1 MQYKRFNLFYTETGF
16 PPLLFCIFAP
26 MKRLL
31 TYIIILLVLSSCVGG
46 GKYTAMRKGLDSLN
60 TLNRNDQPFTSAG
73 VQPYVDYFDDH
84 GTSNEQVLAHYLL
97 GRAYQEHGEAPMAL
111 KCYQKAT
118 ELADT
123 TVADCDYKQLSRV
136 YGQMADIFYHQGL
149 YRQQLV
155 HDRLA
160 EQFAW
165 KGKDTLAALINME
178 EQCFAFKR
186 LRLIDSAIYV
196 VEKVANHYK
205 EYGYPSDAAIALGT
219 IVRDLV
225 EKGEYSK
232 AKSYMDRY
240 ESKSGYFDEKGNIQ
254 KGREIYYNT
263 KGKFYLTRN
272 MLDSAEYWFRKELR
286 DGLDFNNQNAAAMG
300 MALLFKKQ
308 NKNDSA
314 AHYALY
320 GYAMMDS
327 LYAHTNTQTV
337 ERMQAL
343 YNYTRFQETA
353 RKESEKATSEKN
365 KKLFILTLLLFTLFV
380 AGAII
385 YQMYSDKKKKQAQ
398 YLQSL
403 KQLEQ
408 IQSEVFLLRA
418 HADEYEELIA
428 EKERQFKEQIAEIQE
443 QRREVLHD
451 HSAIDKY
458 VKSSNIYQQLQKKQ
472 YGNKLT
478 TEELRECRKLMIEY
492 YPELNTLLLSKQYK
506 LSEKD
511 FDVCILFRL
520 GFKSKEVSNMLDVTQ
535 GRISQ
540 ICTKI
545 LQIVFEKDK
554 GGAAELIENLHVLN

>member
-46 GKYTAMRKGLDSLN
+46 GKYTAMRKGLDSIN

-97 GRAYQEHGEAPMAL
+97 GRAYHEHGEAPMAL
-111 KCYQKAT
+111 KCYQEAT

-123 TVADCDYKQLSRV
+123 TAADCDYKQLSRV

-149 YRQQLV
+149 YRQELEFDKQSV
-155 HDRLA
+155 RY
-160 EQFAW
+160 AW
-165 KGKDTLAALINME
+165 LGKDTLAALMNY
-178 EQCFAFKR
+178 EQESFAYKR
-186 LRLIDSAIYV
+186 LGLNDSAIYIIEDV
-196 VEKVANHYK
+196 AHQYEK
-205 EYGYPSDAAIALGT
+205 YGYPSDAAIALGT
-219 IVRDLV
+219 NAWYLLD
-225 EKGEYSK
+225 KGEYMK
-232 AKSYMDRY
+232 ARSYMDQY
-240 ESKSGYFDEKGNIQ
+240 ESKSGLFDSLGNIAP
-254 KGREIYYNT
+254 GREIYYKSKGLYYLNT
-263 KGKFYLTRN
+263 N
-272 MLDSAEYWFRKELR
+272 ALDSAEYWFRKELR

>member
-1 MQYKRFNLFYTETGF
+1 
-16 PPLLFCIFAP
+16 

-97 GRAYQEHGEAPMAL
+97 GRAYHEHGEAPMAL
-111 KCYQKAT
+111 KCYQEAT

-149 YRQQLV
+149 YKQELIY
-155 HDRLA
+155 DKLA
-160 EQFAW
+160 EKFAW
-165 KGKDTLAALINME
+165 KGKDTLAALMNK
-178 EQCFAFKR
+178 EQESMAYQK
-186 LRLIDSAIYV
+186 LGMIDSAIAITEQVSFLYQR
-196 VEKVANHYK
+196 
-205 EYGYPSDAAIALGT
+205 YGYSSYSAIALSNSFRT
-219 IVRDLV
+219 LIRK
-225 EKGEYSK
+225 EEYDK
-232 AKSYMDRY
+232 AKKYMSLY
-240 ESKSGYFDEKGNIQ
+240 EQKSGLFNLYGNIE
-254 KGREIYYNT
+254 KGREIYYNI
-263 KGKFYLTRN
+263 KGSVLYHEHQ
-272 MLDSAEYWFRKELR
+272 LDSAEFWFRKELS
-286 DGLDFNNQNAAAMG
+286 DGKDFNNQNAAAMG